1 MTLYTD
7 IPTRAEIDALWNAA
21 FPTSVSLYVP
31 TEPASSGQAEQI
43 AFKNL
48 TRAALDQLAGADKN
62 DLGAVEEALADLG
75 EDDGFWRRQAR
86 TLAVFATP
94 AWLRTF
100 RLPNRL
106 MELAVGGE
114 RLYVKPLMRA
124 VTFPQTAFVLALA
137 QGGVRLLE
145 TVPDAPAALVRVP
158 DMPSDVATAAGKAS
172 IKDRAPIRR
181 LQGDEGQKVR
191 IRQYARRVDDALR
204 EVLPGHGVP
213 LVIAAT
219 EPLDSIFRSVCRYPE
234 VVPESVRGNPES
246 VPDVELVQQARAVL
260 DRYYAGKLAELHPLF
275 ERRAGQNRTS
285 SDVATVARLV
295 TQGAVDTLFVDI
307 DGVVLGEVDED
318 GAVRFGDEQV
328 PGSIGVV
335 DEITRR
341 GWLSGARLLAVR
353 PGDVPGGGD
362 LAAILRYAT

>member
-1 MTLYTD
+1 M
-7 IPTRAEIDALWNAA
+7 
-21 FPTSVSLYVP
+21 
-31 TEPASSGQAEQI
+31 
-43 AFKNL
+43 
-48 TRAALDQLAGADKN
+48 
-62 DLGAVEEALADLG
+62 
-75 EDDGFWRRQAR
+75 
-86 TLAVFATP
+86 
-94 AWLRTF
+94 
-100 RLPNRL
+100 
-106 MELAVGGE
+106 
-114 RLYVKPLMRA
+114 
-124 VTFPQTAFVLALA
+124 
-137 QGGVRLLE
+137 
-145 TVPDAPAALVRVP
+145 
-158 DMPSDVATAAGKAS
+158 
-172 IKDRAPIRR
+172 
-181 LQGDEGQKVR
+181 R

-260 DRYYAGKLAELHPLF
+260 DRYHAGKLAELHTLF

-307 DGVVLGEVDED
+307 DGVVPGEVDED
-318 GAVRFGDEQV
+318 GAVRFGDEQA

-353 PGDVPGGGD
+353 RGDVPGGGD
-362 LAAILRYAT
+362 LAAILRYVT